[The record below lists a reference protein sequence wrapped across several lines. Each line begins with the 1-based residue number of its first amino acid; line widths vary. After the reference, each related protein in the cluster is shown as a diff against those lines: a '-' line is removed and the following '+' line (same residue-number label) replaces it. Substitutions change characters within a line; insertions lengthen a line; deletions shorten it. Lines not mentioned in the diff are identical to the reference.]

1 MIKHFVGF
9 LMIMSGVPACA
20 VPEVAPS
27 KVVSFK
33 DWAVGCDNGLACQA
47 VSFVPEGYSDESISL
62 TLMRGAEIDA
72 APQIEISGFTN
83 KTDRYS
89 VLVDGKVAYTA
100 NIVAPNEV
108 IQINGTD
115 AITLSRVFSRGR
127 MLRLVDGAG
136 LNMGRIP
143 LSGVSAT
150 LRYIDAAQGRS
161 GSRGAMLAKGR
172 KPAAVKKA
180 ELPVIM
186 TKRIIPTNVL
196 PDTESLVTLSENSPC
211 SQERFGQTQDAAYS
225 LGSNQGVAQALIL
238 LNCGAGAYNTI
249 SGAYIGTRDA
259 KGIWSYTPARFDYAA
274 KKIGADSNVAV
285 LINSKWDGASQSLS
299 SYSKARGIGDCGSSE
314 HYVWD
319 GERFRL
325 TQASIMDE
333 CRGAR
338 AWIPVWRAEV
348 KLTG

>member
-1 MIKHFVGF
+1 M
-9 LMIMSGVPACA
+9 LGVPAYA

-47 VSFVPEGYSDESISL
+47 VAFIPDGYPEGRIAL

-72 APQIEISGFTN
+72 APQIEISGFIS

-89 VLVDGKVAYTA
+89 VLVDGKVAYAA

-108 IQINGTD
+108 IQINGAD
-115 AITLSRVFSRGR
+115 AINLGRAFSRGR
-127 MLRLVDGAG
+127 ILRLVDSTG
-136 LNMGRIP
+136 LSIGRIP

-161 GSRGAMLAKGR
+161 GSRGAMLAKGQ

-180 ELPVIM
+180 ELPVILA
-186 TKRIIPTNVL
+186 KRIVPTNTL
-196 PDTESLVTLSENSPC
+196 PDTESLVSLSENSPC
-211 SQERFGQTQDAAYS
+211 SQERVGQTQDAAYS
-225 LGSNQGVAQALIL
+225 LGENGGMAQALIL

-259 KGIWSYTPARFDYAA
+259 KGIWSYIPARFDYAA
-274 KKIGADSNVAV
+274 KKIGPDSNVAV

-299 SYSKARGIGDCGSSE
+299 SYSKARGLADCGSSE

-333 CRGAR
+333 CRGVR